1 MCSISRTRHIPIIA
15 FSFSLLTSSIS
26 TISIYMP
33 FLSFNSL
40 RCVLYDERN
49 AIQIENQNRMAEF
62 ASVCLKQQLDALSLT
77 YSNNENQK
85 NYLLYYSLVSIYLM
99 QCLDVFFFSLH
110 FLLFNSSLS
119 LSLYSHFSFF
129 CLFHFV

>member
-99 QCLDVFFFSLH
+99 QCLDVFFFH
-110 FLLFNSSLS
+110 YIFC
-119 LSLYSHFSFF
+119 YSTPHCHYRCIAILVFF